1 MDDSIFDDPGSV
13 VTFVGG
19 GDATNYD
26 PELALAHLSK
36 AERKK
41 AVAKRKAHAEKIRR
55 WQEARS
61 DWTPEMVAAENE
73 ELERQKQAI
82 LEARHAA

>member
-1 MDDSIFDDPGSV
+1 MSSIFDDPGSV

-36 AERKK
+36 AERKR
-41 AVAKRKAHAEKIRR
+41 AVAERKKHAEKIRR
-55 WQEARS
+55 WQAVRATWGP
-61 DWTPEMVAAENE
+61 DDFAAENE
-73 ELERQKQAI
+73 RLQAEIAEFLEMKN
-82 LEARHAA
+82 AA